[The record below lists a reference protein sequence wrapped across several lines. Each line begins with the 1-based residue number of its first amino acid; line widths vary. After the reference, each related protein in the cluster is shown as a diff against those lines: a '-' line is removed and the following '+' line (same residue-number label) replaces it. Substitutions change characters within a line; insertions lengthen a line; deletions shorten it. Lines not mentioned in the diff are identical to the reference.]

1 MANSIKIGD
10 LEKAIN
16 EELTIYCD
24 DVTEKVK
31 KISDDVMNTLVKN
44 TKKDA
49 NKRTGTYA
57 KAIASKRT
65 LETKRSRVNTWYV
78 KDPEYRKSHLLEKG
92 HATRNGGRTRAFP
105 FISKNE
111 QIAVKD
117 YENQV
122 EEAIKNG
129 S

>member
-10 LEKAIN
+10 LEKVIDK
-16 EELTIYCD
+16 ELTIYCD
-24 DVTEKVK
+24 EVTEKVK
-31 KISDDVMNTLVKN
+31 KISDDVMKDLVKN

-57 KAIASKRT
+57 KAITSKRT
-65 LETKRSRVNTWYV
+65 KETKRSRENTWYV

-117 YENQV
+117 YENKV

>member
-16 EELTIYCD
+16 EDLTIYCD
-24 DVTEKVK
+24 EITEKVK
-31 KISDDVMNTLVKN
+31 QVSDDVMATLVKN
-44 TKKDA
+44 TKNDA
-49 NKRTGTYA
+49 NKRTGAYA
-57 KAIASKRT
+57 KAITSKRT
-65 LETKRSRVNTWYV
+65 YESKRSRVNTWYV
-78 KDPEYRKSHLLEKG
+78 KSPEYRKSHLLEKG

-111 QIAVKD
+111 EIAVKN
-117 YENQV
+117 YETRV
-122 EEAIKNG
+122 EEVIKNG

>member
-10 LEKAIN
+10 LDKVIEK
-16 EELTIYCD
+16 ELTIYCD
-24 DVTEKVK
+24 EVTEKVK
-31 KISDDVMNTLVKN
+31 QISDDVIKDLVKN

-49 NKRTGTYA
+49 NKRTRAYA
-57 KAIASKRT
+57 KAITYKRT
-65 LETKRSRVNTWYV
+65 KETKRARENTWYV
-78 KDPEYRKSHLLEKG
+78 KNPEYRKSHLLESG
-92 HATRNGGRTRAFP
+92 HAKRNGGRTQAFP

-117 YENQV
+117 YETKV

-129 S
+129 Y

>member
-31 KISDDVMNTLVKN
+31 KISDDVMKTLVKN

-57 KAIASKRT
+57 KVLIYLPQKII
-65 LETKRSRVNTWYV
+65 L
-78 KDPEYRKSHLLEKG
+78 
-92 HATRNGGRTRAFP
+92 
-105 FISKNE
+105 
-111 QIAVKD
+111 
-117 YENQV
+117 
-122 EEAIKNG
+122 
-129 S
+129 